1 MLLDIDKHVNIL
13 ILSADSDLSD
23 PRAGVFAGRRN
34 ILWDGRDLSQPS
46 FGTGRDIFIPLFL
59 LDQIL
64 PVDFFSKISKLI
76 WRCKFTSIELF

>member
-34 ILWDGRDLSQPS
+34 ILWDGWDSSQPS
-46 FGTGRDIFIPLFL
+46 YGSYLNPTPTRGADCARHIGISQPIFKPFH
-59 LDQIL
+59 
-64 PVDFFSKISKLI
+64 
-76 WRCKFTSIELF
+76 RA